1 MAHHLREGT
10 QLIEV
15 AHTLEAAVDEARV
28 LDVVRKKDIHDGDR
42 VVVTTRN
49 SRYTIW
55 AAGNGL
61 YWVWGGWFDLQG
73 SSPQRMTI
81 NGCTWGGSV
90 IERDIR
96 CCTWASIGVW
106 KYRASRRGLKRSMSS
121 EPGRTS
127 IPTNLLVHH
136 PLELA

>member
-1 MAHHLREGT
+1 VAHHLREGT

-55 AAGNGL
+55 TVGNGL

-90 IERDIR
+90 IERDIV
-96 CCTWASIGVW
+96 A
-106 KYRASRRGLKRSMSS
+106 ARGLRL
-121 EPGRTS
+121 EFGNTVLTTRIEEVHVIRARTHVN
-127 IPTNLLVHH
+127 PN
-136 PLELA
+136 

>member
-15 AHTLEAAVDEARV
+15 AHTLEAAADEARI
-28 LDVVRKKDIHDGDR
+28 LDVVRKKDVHDGDR
-42 VVVTTRN
+42 VVVSTRN

-55 AAGNGL
+55 ALGNGL

-90 IERDIR
+90 IKRDIV
-96 CCTWASIGVW
+96 A
-106 KYRASRRGLKRSMSS
+106 ARGLRL
-121 EPGRTS
+121 EFGNTVLTTR
-127 IPTNLLVHH
+127 IEQVRVIRARAH
-136 PLELA
+136 PNPN

>member
-15 AHTLEAAVDEARV
+15 AHTLEAAVDEARI
-28 LDVVRKKDIHDGDR
+28 LDVVRKKDVHDGDR
-42 VVVTTRN
+42 VVVSTRN

-55 AAGNGL
+55 ALGNGL

-81 NGCTWGGSV
+81 NGCTWGGSA
-90 IERDIR
+90 IKRDIV
-96 CCTWASIGVW
+96 A
-106 KYRASRRGLKRSMSS
+106 ARGLR
-121 EPGRTS
+121 
-127 IPTNLLVHH
+127 
-136 PLELA
+136 LEFGNTVLTTPIEQVRVVRARAHLNPN

>member
-1 MAHHLREGT
+1 M
-10 QLIEV
+10 IEV
-15 AHTLEAAVDEARV
+15 AHTLKAAVEEART

-55 AAGNGL
+55 ALGSGL

-90 IERDIR
+90 IKRDIV
-96 CCTWASIGVW
+96 A
-106 KYRASRRGLKRSMSS
+106 ARGLRL
-121 EPGRTS
+121 EFGNTVLTTR
-127 IPTNLLVHH
+127 IEQVRVIRARAH
-136 PLELA
+136 PNPN